1 MAIQRKIGVK
11 INPLDLDTRKAIGT
25 KIPFNKK
32 SIFESNFSTKNQIK
46 SNLINLLLTSKGERF
61 HEPNYGIGLRE
72 ILFEPNIETADKI
85 SKLKGLINQNITI
98 HIPQITATDIKVDP
112 IKNTN
117 NLLVKIQYKVLVD
130 GDTNEVSLKL

>member
-85 SKLKGLINQNITI
+85 SQLKGLINQNITI

-117 NLLVKIQYKVLVD
+117 NL
-130 GDTNEVSLKL
+130 SLIIF